1 MWEDEDSGFP
11 GASYSHSRHET
22 GTGRTAGLNIEEE
35 RMQVQFNSDKN
46 IAGVD
51 ARTAELEGVLTDQ
64 LDRFS
69 ERITRLEV
77 HLSDVNS
84 HKSGQD
90 DKRCMLEARLA
101 GRDPVVVT
109 HNAATIEEAVDGAAG
124 KLKRALDST
133 LGRLSEVDRNVR
145 TI

>member
-1 MWEDEDSGFP
+1 MWEDEDSDFR

-22 GTGRTAGLNIEEE
+22 GTRRSLKIEEE

-133 LGRLSEVDRNVR
+133 LGRLSEIDRNVR

>member
-1 MWEDEDSGFP
+1 
-11 GASYSHSRHET
+11 
-22 GTGRTAGLNIEEE
+22 
-35 RMQVQFNSDKN
+35 MQVQFNSDKN

-51 ARTAELEGVLTDQ
+51 ARTAELESVLTDQ

-109 HNAATIEEAVDGAAG
+109 HNAATIEEAVNGAAG

-133 LGRLSEVDRNVR
+133 LGRLGEVDRNVR